1 MEGAKINLHTL
12 GQRGEA
18 LAAEFL
24 KAKGFEI
31 LAQNYRCGR
40 NEIDLIAKRNNVI
53 SFVEVKTRRSY
64 EFGHPAEAVTK
75 SKQREIAKAALC
87 YIERA
92 AHQGVTYRF
101 DVVAVMLH
109 HTPPAIELIEDAF
122 RIF

>member
-1 MEGAKINLHTL
+1 MNLHTL

-31 LAQNYRCGR
+31 LVQNFRCGR
-40 NEIDLIAKRNNVI
+40 NEIDLIARRGNVI
-53 SFVEVKTRRSY
+53 SFVEVKTRRSSD
-64 EFGHPAEAVTK
+64 FGHPAEAVTK
-75 SKQREIAKAALC
+75 AKQRELAKAAQC

-92 AHQGVTYRF
+92 AHHSVSYRF
-101 DVVAVMLH
+101 DVVAIWMH
-109 HTPPAIELIEDAF
+109 HTPPTIELIEDAF